1 MVLYYSNTHNL
12 KKRTR
17 KLNYIAPNVLR
28 SIYLIALNPIHH
40 NAEKKIYARGSCI
53 PPLYQNQEV
62 SIHKGKGFKIKRI
75 NRWVIGFKFGE
86 FTWNRKIALYK
97 AKMKK
102 KKKK

>member
-1 MVLYYSNTHNL
+1 MILYYKGPNTL
-12 KKRTR
+12 KKSSN
-17 KLNYIAPNVLR
+17 KLNYLAPNVLR
-28 SIYLIALNPIHH
+28 SIYLITLNTVHH

-53 PPLYQNQEV
+53 PPIYRNQEV
-62 SIHKGKGFKIKRI
+62 IIHRGKGFKTKQI
-75 NRWVIGFKFGE
+75 NRWIIGFKFGE